1 MGKTG
6 RDRQRLSAR
15 STNHSGFLGCSWR
28 GAWLITVFINRNR
41 FRISSI
47 NIFQLIILL
56 SIRVL
61 QHIVLDLLDYSHHGF
76 RIIAGFSNANPWN
89 GHQPRQTS
97 RSCFLPSVRLLRA
110 AVGGPHYNLI
120 VTILPAKKWINV
132 ESICLWR
139 PVARA
144 AWESALFNATTQFRR
159 FAGELLLNSYPTAE
173 VSLSLSDFTA
183 DTHFRC
189 SFCFVFLHV
198 SPTSHWGERWFPKCP
213 LKPPLEPWSHLT
225 SRSRR
230 SVNSIY
236 SNRLYK

>member
-1 MGKTG
+1 MQIPGTG
-6 RDRQRLSAR
+6 TKWGVKYQR
-15 STNHSGFLGCSWR
+15 
-28 GAWLITVFINRNR
+28 
-41 FRISSI
+41 
-47 NIFQLIILL
+47 
-56 SIRVL
+56 
-61 QHIVLDLLDYSHHGF
+61 
-76 RIIAGFSNANPWN
+76 
-89 GHQPRQTS
+89 QPRQTS

-198 SPTSHWGERWFPKCP
+198 SPSSHWGERWFPKCP